1 MYLLEVRITYFDIC
15 TCLFL
20 VVFCVFHPPLCSLYL
35 ASNRSTQTVRE
46 KKVSKCGTLILLVSF
61 AIVLPSSKPRTTH
74 VRLRAAVPRAKVL
87 RGYLETVSEL
97 PWNRLSEE
105 TYDIRRAQLQL
116 DKDHHGLD
124 KVGSA
129 MCAFCVVCALALL
142 VFFCVCAFFLSRPRV
157 VGFFVL
163 VFVC

>member
-1 MYLLEVRITYFDIC
+1 M
-15 TCLFL
+15 
-20 VVFCVFHPPLCSLYL
+20 
-35 ASNRSTQTVRE
+35 
-46 KKVSKCGTLILLVSF
+46 
-61 AIVLPSSKPRTTH
+61 
-74 VRLRAAVPRAKVL
+74 L

-129 MCAFCVVCALALL
+129 MCASCVVCALALL
-142 VFFCVCAFFLSRPRV
+142 VFFLCVCAFIVPAPSCRLFCSCFRLLTWSKKGV
-157 VGFFVL
+157 AFSV
-163 VFVC
+163 